1 MAEWRRAHPKATLTE
16 IEDGVFEAIRKLIR
30 PAKLRRPPRPKPIL
44 ANSKVEA
51 YSVYSLY
58 GIRNAVRAANP
69 PRLHYQNGPRSP
81 ILETPTPEPLLHS
94 VNLTKARELSPLFN
108 EAVVDEQPV
117 VITRGTRQRAVLA
130 SQGSIERMLA
140 PYRVHVDVLP
150 EADGGF
156 TLWVLELDIGGT
168 GPTLEAARDELL
180 SAVRS
185 YIRDYHEQFSF
196 YRHLPDMAAREPYV
210 FRLSLAQDNAELV
223 DLLFSET
230 ANTPAPKYRPR
241 ARAR

>member
-1 MAEWRRAHPKATLTE
+1 MPF
-16 IEDGVFEAIRKLIR
+16 G
-30 PAKLRRPPRPKPIL
+30 PRIL
-44 ANSKVEA
+44 PVST
-51 YSVYSLY
+51 
-58 GIRNAVRAANP
+58 
-69 PRLHYQNGPRSP
+69 YQNGPRSP
-81 ILETPTPEPLLHS
+81 ILETPTRKPLLHS

-168 GPTLEAARDELL
+168 GPTLEAARVELL

-185 YIRDYHEQFSF
+185 YVRDYHEQFSF